1 MSEAAARHPV
11 RLSEIRAELLVA
23 HEYLRELMDETRQS
37 IARAQGEPERAEL
50 RMSVGRLVQRLR
62 EHNLREEELLSDPFA
77 RIDPIGD
84 ARHDA
89 MNAEHVAEH
98 TELCAA
104 FVDANTVSASAIA
117 QGTLLDVLDRLAAHI
132 AREDKLLFQ

>member
-1 MSEAAARHPV
+1 MSDAAERPPM

-23 HEYLRELMDETRQS
+23 HEYLREFIDKTRQ
-37 IARAQGEPERAEL
+37 AVERAQDESGRAEL

-62 EHNLREEELLSDPFA
+62 EHNIREEDLLSDPLFRLDSAGHA
-77 RIDPIGD
+77 RSE
-84 ARHDA
+84 A

-104 FVDANTVSASAIA
+104 FVDANMVSPKAIA
-117 QGTLLDVLDRLAAHI
+117 HGTLLDVLDRLAAHI
-132 AREDKLLFQ
+132 AHEDKLLFQ